1 MYYLKFF
8 VPCAGWATGGYEN
21 VQYFETAKD
30 ARRWAA
36 SRKVTILELKK
47 VSDAEFAE
55 DYMCAL

>member
-21 VQYFETAKD
+21 VQYFETAKS
-30 ARRWAA
+30 AKRWAA
-36 SRKVTILELKK
+36 NKKVQILELRK

-55 DYMCAL
+55 DYMGSL